1 MVLLSLLSFPFLPVV
16 VESLPVPFPPAGVPG
31 VAVGGEKTAGFGGAL
46 LVVEVADAGGLV
58 EVELLLSLME
68 DPLLAALPS

>member
-1 MVLLSLLSFPFLPVV
+1 
-16 VESLPVPFPPAGVPG
+16 
-31 VAVGGEKTAGFGGAL
+31 L

-58 EVELLLSLME
+58 EVELLLSLLE